1 MKHKG
6 LIVAARL
13 LSAVFR
19 PYYIPIVGFV
29 ALFTF
34 TYLSLLPLLY
44 KLTVVAM
51 VYVFTILL
59 PRLCIYVYRKLNG
72 WAPVQLRL
80 REEPCHTLYIVHPVL
95 RGLSSFDVP
104 YAHAALYVRYF
115 SVGFADTDGMRHCE
129 CVVENQ
135 HAFGR
140 GRWCD
145 RCVSGLFGTV
155 HVQSCLVAVCYGTDI
170 WSCGDSTYV
179 APSAQSGASG
189 GRYPRGSGSR
199 FCRYNFIIE
208 NEFN

>member
-72 WAPVQLRL
+72 WALVQLRL
-80 REEPCHTLYIVHPVL
+80 RENRAIPYILFILSYVACLHLMFRMHMPRYMCGILVSALLIQMVCVIVNVWWKISMHSAGAGGVIGALVAYSVLFMFNPVWWLCVTVLISGAVGTARMLLRQYSLAQVVAGTLVGV
-95 RGLSSFDVP
+95 VC
-104 YAHAALYVRYF
+104 
-115 SVGFADTDGMRHCE
+115 GFAG
-129 CVVENQ
+129 
-135 HAFGR
+135 
-140 GRWCD
+140 
-145 RCVSGLFGTV
+145 
-155 HVQSCLVAVCYGTDI
+155 
-170 WSCGDSTYV
+170 
-179 APSAQSGASG
+179 
-189 GRYPRGSGSR
+189 
-199 FCRYNFIIE
+199 IILL
-208 NEFN
+208 

>member
-72 WAPVQLRL
+72 WAPVLVRL
-80 REEPCHTLYIVHPVL
+80 REL
-95 RGLSSFDVP
+95 RGIRFILLILSFVACVHLMFRMHMPRYMCGILVS
-104 YAHAALYVRYF
+104 ALLIQMVCVIVNVWWKISMHSAGAGGVIGALVAY
-115 SVGFADTDGMRHCE
+115 SVLFMFNPVWWLCVTVLISGAVGTARMLLRQHSLAQVVAGTLVGVVCGFAG
-129 CVVENQ
+129 
-135 HAFGR
+135 
-140 GRWCD
+140 
-145 RCVSGLFGTV
+145 
-155 HVQSCLVAVCYGTDI
+155 
-170 WSCGDSTYV
+170 
-179 APSAQSGASG
+179 
-189 GRYPRGSGSR
+189 
-199 FCRYNFIIE
+199 IILL
-208 NEFN
+208 

>member
-80 REEPCHTLYIVHPVL
+80 RENRAIPYILFILSYVACLHLMFRMHMPRYMCGILVSALLIQMVCVIVNVWWKISMHSAGAGGVIGALVAYSVLFMFNPVWWLWVTVLISGAGGTARMLLRQHSLAQVVAGTLVGV
-95 RGLSSFDVP
+95 VC
-104 YAHAALYVRYF
+104 
-115 SVGFADTDGMRHCE
+115 GFAG
-129 CVVENQ
+129 
-135 HAFGR
+135 
-140 GRWCD
+140 
-145 RCVSGLFGTV
+145 
-155 HVQSCLVAVCYGTDI
+155 
-170 WSCGDSTYV
+170 
-179 APSAQSGASG
+179 
-189 GRYPRGSGSR
+189 
-199 FCRYNFIIE
+199 IILL
-208 NEFN
+208 

>member
-80 REEPCHTLYIVHPVL
+80 RENRAIPYIL
-95 RGLSSFDVP
+95 FILSYVACLHLMFRMHMPRYMCGILVS
-104 YAHAALYVRYF
+104 ALLIQMV
-115 SVGFADTDGMRHCE
+115 
-129 CVVENQ
+129 CVIVNVWWKISM
-135 HAFGR
+135 HSAGA
-140 GRWCD
+140 GG
-145 RCVSGLFGTV
+145 VIGA
-155 HVQSCLVAVCYGTDI
+155 LVAYSVLFMFNPVRWLCVT
-170 WSCGDSTYV
+170 V
-179 APSAQSGASG
+179 
-189 GRYPRGSGSR
+189 
-199 FCRYNFIIE
+199 II
-208 NEFN
+208 

>member
-80 REEPCHTLYIVHPVL
+80 RENRAIPYIL
-95 RGLSSFDVP
+95 FILSYVACLHLMFRMHMPRYMCGILVS
-104 YAHAALYVRYF
+104 ALLIQMV
-115 SVGFADTDGMRHCE
+115 
-129 CVVENQ
+129 CVIVNVWWKISM
-135 HAFGR
+135 HSAGA
-140 GRWCD
+140 GG
-145 RCVSGLFGTV
+145 VIGA
-155 HVQSCLVAVCYGTDI
+155 LVAYSVLFMFNPVWWLCVTVLISGAV
-170 WSCGDSTYV
+170 GTYV

-189 GRYPRGSGSR
+189 GRYPRGSGLR

>member
-80 REEPCHTLYIVHPVL
+80 RENRAIPYILFILSYVACLHLMFRMHMPRYMCGILVSALLIQMVCVIVNVWWKISLHSAGAGGVIGALVAYSVLFMFNPVWWLCVTVLISGAVGTARMLLRQHSLAQVVAGTLVGV
-95 RGLSSFDVP
+95 VC
-104 YAHAALYVRYF
+104 
-115 SVGFADTDGMRHCE
+115 GFAG
-129 CVVENQ
+129 
-135 HAFGR
+135 
-140 GRWCD
+140 
-145 RCVSGLFGTV
+145 
-155 HVQSCLVAVCYGTDI
+155 
-170 WSCGDSTYV
+170 
-179 APSAQSGASG
+179 
-189 GRYPRGSGSR
+189 
-199 FCRYNFIIE
+199 IILL
-208 NEFN
+208 